1 MTGDLGSF
9 TSKHLRSRWYSLAR
23 TVIRVSEWSGVM
35 AVTSHVTKNRLLILP
50 LPTSPNSST
59 AGTLDPGSHGGGEL
73 VAVIFALG
81 RTVFEING
89 FEDF

>member
-23 TVIRVSEWSGVM
+23 TVICVSEWSGVM
-35 AVTSHVTKNRLLILP
+35 AVTSHVTKKPTFDFTPSDLTKLIYGWNTGPRLP
-50 LPTSPNSST
+50 PP
-59 AGTLDPGSHGGGEL
+59 PEEGGEL

-81 RTVFEING
+81 RTVFEIN
-89 FEDF
+89 